1 VDLELYSFLIKSN
14 CSLRNPRSLHN
25 GIQKTEIEWTKPTWP
40 LKQAVTMKS
49 EQGRTMNDFMKL
61 AVEEAKLGL
70 REGGIPIGS
79 VLVKD
84 GRVIARGHN
93 KRVQENDPILHAEID
108 CLRQAGRIGNYVGT
122 TIYSTLMP
130 CYLCAG
136 AIVQFAI
143 MKVIAGESE
152 NFSGARKFM
161 EEHGIEVIDLNVDEC
176 KKLMRAFIQSNLRL
190 WKEDIGE
197 L

>member
-1 VDLELYSFLIKSN
+1 
-14 CSLRNPRSLHN
+14 
-25 GIQKTEIEWTKPTWP
+25 
-40 LKQAVTMKS
+40 MKS
-49 EQGRTMNDFMKL
+49 EPGRTVNDFMKL
-61 AVEEAKLGL
+61 AVEEAKIGL

-161 EEHGIEVIDLNVDEC
+161 EEHGIEVIDLNLDEC
-176 KKLMRAFIQSNLRL
+176 KKLMRDFIQSNLRL
-190 WKEDIGE
+190 WNEDIGK

>member
-1 VDLELYSFLIKSN
+1 
-14 CSLRNPRSLHN
+14 
-25 GIQKTEIEWTKPTWP
+25 
-40 LKQAVTMKS
+40 MKS

>member
-1 VDLELYSFLIKSN
+1 
-14 CSLRNPRSLHN
+14 
-25 GIQKTEIEWTKPTWP
+25 
-40 LKQAVTMKS
+40 MKS
-49 EQGRTMNDFMKL
+49 EPGRTANDFMKL
-61 AVEEAKLGL
+61 AIEEAKIGL

-79 VLVKD
+79 ILVKD

-108 CLRQAGRIGNYVGT
+108 CLRNAGRIGSYNGT
-122 TIYSTLMP
+122 AIYSTLIP

-143 MKVIAGESE
+143 RKVIAGESE
-152 NFSGARKFM
+152 NFPGARKFM
-161 EEHGIEVIDLNVDEC
+161 EEHGVEVIDLNIDEC
-176 KKLMRAFIQSNLRL
+176 KKLMRAFIQNNSEL
-190 WKEDIGE
+190 WNEDIGK

>member
-1 VDLELYSFLIKSN
+1 
-14 CSLRNPRSLHN
+14 
-25 GIQKTEIEWTKPTWP
+25 
-40 LKQAVTMKS
+40 MKS
-49 EQGRTMNDFMKL
+49 EPGRTVNDFMKL
-61 AVEEAKLGL
+61 AIEEAKIGL

-161 EEHGIEVIDLNVDEC
+161 EEHGIEVIDLNLDEC
-176 KKLMRAFIQSNLRL
+176 KKLMRDFIQSNLRL
-190 WKEDIGE
+190 WNEDIGK

>member
-14 CSLRNPRSLHN
+14 CSLRNPRYLHN